1 MRLIPTLLL
10 AGAFTGTAFA
20 ADEAPA
26 ATQWSL
32 LDGSNGKAVYSTE
45 SGSPA
50 LVLGCNEAGKISAT
64 FSLDGNVMDKME
76 ARSKRTRVING
87 SLAVDEA
94 DADKAKWVYLK
105 TRNMASPIEGR
116 YARRIYNAAVT
127 GKSVKIDLGRQ
138 GSYEYAPPKLNGQF
152 KAFADGCTAS

>member
-1 MRLIPTLLL
+1 MKLIPTLLL
-10 AGAFTGTAFA
+10 AGAFSGTAFA

-50 LVLGCNEAGKISAT
+50 LVLGCSEAGKISAT

-76 ARSKRTRVING
+76 ARSKKTRVING
-87 SLAVDEA
+87 SLAVEEA
-94 DADKAKWVYLK
+94 DADKAKWIYLK
-105 TRNMASPIEGR
+105 RRNMAAPIEGR

-127 GKSVKIDLGRQ
+127 GKSVTIDLGRQ

-152 KAFADGCTAS
+152 KAFADGCSAS

>member
-1 MRLIPTLLL
+1 MKLIPTLFL
-10 AGAFTGTAFA
+10 AATFSGTAFA

-26 ATQWSL
+26 NTEWNL

-45 SGSPA
+45 SGAPA
-50 LVLGCNEAGKISAT
+50 LVLGCNEAGRISAT
-64 FSLDGNVMDKME
+64 FSLDGDVMEKLE
-76 ARSKRTRVING
+76 VQSKRTRVING
-87 SLAVDEA
+87 TLAVTEGDS
-94 DADKAKWVYLK
+94 DKAKWAYLK
-105 TRNMASPIEGR
+105 APNLASPIEGR

-127 GKSVKIDLGRQ
+127 GKSVQIDLGRQ